1 MGMVSRTAL
10 DDLREVLQPLIDG
23 EAGDYDALLKLI
35 GDARL
40 ALLGVASYGT
50 HELFRARAELTKRLI
65 QDLGFTSVAIAA
77 DPAEVR
83 RVDDFVRD
91 RGADGLA
98 CASLA
103 DFTRFPTWLWRNA
116 EMLDFVGWLRNFND
130 QFPRDIHKVGIYGL
144 DVTVEPIDGPL
155 WNAREEQ
162 LADSVDA
169 LMVRLAEMG
178 RPPRTVVWEHS
189 RHVGDAR
196 ATDTIACSLGQ
207 LVRERHRRSAAL
219 VSFSTFSGSI
229 LVAREWNSAP
239 RRQQLQP
246 ALPESFEALCH
257 AVVVPRFYVPLHQT
271 PDRLSHVLRQP
282 QLERVLGVVDV
293 DAEYVRARLADQFD
307 AFVYFDETRSLEPL
321 VTA

>member
-1 MGMVSRTAL
+1 MPSASVRQSHDWSLPFGTAPYWRRLARELLWMGMVSKNAL

-23 EAGDYDALLKLI
+23 EAGDYDALLKLT

-50 HELFRARAELTKRLI
+50 HELFRARAEVTKRLI

-91 RGADGLA
+91 RSADGLA

-144 DVTVEPIDGPL
+144 E
-155 WNAREEQ
+155 
-162 LADSVDA
+162 
-169 LMVRLAEMG
+169 
-178 RPPRTVVWEHS
+178 
-189 RHVGDAR
+189 
-196 ATDTIACSLGQ
+196 
-207 LVRERHRRSAAL
+207 
-219 VSFSTFSGSI
+219 
-229 LVAREWNSAP
+229 
-239 RRQQLQP
+239 
-246 ALPESFEALCH
+246 
-257 AVVVPRFYVPLHQT
+257 
-271 PDRLSHVLRQP
+271 
-282 QLERVLGVVDV
+282 
-293 DAEYVRARLADQFD
+293 
-307 AFVYFDETRSLEPL
+307 
-321 VTA
+321 